1 MVMSLSELRELVM
14 GSEAW
19 YAAVHGVTKSDWV
32 TELNQ
37 MCQVWKG
44 KVLKDVGSYRNNEE
58 QTNNE
63 VKDMLQEWNFLELW
77 K

>member
-1 MVMSLSELRELVM
+1 
-14 GSEAW
+14 
-19 YAAVHGVTKSDWV
+19 
-32 TELNQ
+32 

>member
-1 MVMSLSELRELVM
+1 M
-14 GSEAW
+14 
-19 YAAVHGVTKSDWV
+19 

-58 QTNNE
+58 QTLGKRYVARVE
-63 VKDMLQEWNFLELW
+63 LFRALEIKSLSLHYT
-77 K
+77 KKCIFHTNTSSVTFQIFKVF